1 MIANIDNYAL
11 FTGVPELCELHGDNQ
26 MVSSL
31 KIGINLSVLS
41 DVQVAIAAL
50 QSVLKFDSF
59 DQSPKI
65 IFNLSVL
72 NQAIVELEVI
82 LEDGSFLKVDSV
94 ELIVTSNGEHTCY
107 VLAFVDSFTNTSRW
121 EILLSRINN

>member
-11 FTGVPELCELHGDNQ
+11 TGVPELCELYGDNQ

-107 VLAFVDSFTNTSRW
+107 VLAFVDSFTNTSRR